1 MKYFDKAQR
10 MSIASLNL
18 EGINAYLQD
27 IVTSDDNEKPIT
39 CGLFRMEQGQPL
51 EYTYSYNEL
60 KIMLEGEM
68 ELTDESGKTVK
79 FTPGDVVS
87 FSDGE
92 KIIFSSKSS
101 GLAFFCGQRAEG
113 VL

>member
-1 MKYFDKAQR
+1 MKYFGNAQR
-10 MSIASLNL
+10 MDISSLNL

-27 IVTSDDNEKPIT
+27 IIMSEDDEKPIT
-39 CGLFRMEQGQPL
+39 CGMFRMEKGNPL
-51 EYTYSYNEL
+51 EYTYSYDEV

-68 ELTDESGKTVK
+68 AIMDAAGSTVEMR
-79 FTPGDVVS
+79 PGDVVS
-87 FSDGE
+87 FSKGE
-92 KIIFSSKSS
+92 KITFSSNSS

>member
-1 MKYFDKAQR
+1 MKYFDSAKG
-10 MSIASLNL
+10 MDLASLNL
-18 EGINAYLQD
+18 EGVNAYLSD
-27 IVTSDDNEKPIT
+27 IVSSDDEEKPIT
-39 CGLFRMEQGQPL
+39 CGLFRMEKGQPL

-60 KIMLEGEM
+60 KILLEGEM
-68 ELTDESGKTVK
+68 ELTDESGKTVAFK
-79 FTPGDVVS
+79 PGDVVS